1 MNTKTD
7 QPADEAVEASTEAA
21 PAVKEPTKEEIK
33 IRKAF
38 DDNYES
44 QDEEKI
50 KMSML
55 KAGAKI
61 KSVSLL
67 YKNFMIDIGDFASKA
82 QKTDALKVA
91 EDVDLTDE
99 KEFDVIVASV
109 GKSLP
114 GTDEKAAASLVR
126 AWAKKHKVDC
136 FVKPAGPSRTDGFRF
151 KFYEALKTNPGM
163 TAEEA
168 VKIAPDLG
176 ASENDIKAFS
186 HFQGIREVINNVHA
200 KAVGPKAA

>member
-1 MNTKTD
+1 MNMKTD
-7 QPADEAVEASTEAA
+7 QSNDAVADPTAVEASTE
-21 PAVKEPTKEEIK
+21 KEPTKEEIK

-38 DDNYES
+38 DDNYDSE
-44 QDEEKI
+44 DEEKI

-67 YKNFMIDIGDFASKA
+67 YKTFMIDIGDFASKA

-91 EDVDLTDE
+91 EDVELTDE
-99 KEFDVIVASV
+99 DEFNTIVKSV
-109 GKSLP
+109 VGSLP

-126 AWAKKHKVDC
+126 AWAKKHKIEC
-136 FVKPAGPSRTDGFRF
+136 FVKSAGPSRTDGFRF
-151 KFYEALKTNPGM
+151 KFYEALKVKPNM

-168 VKIAPDLG
+168 VAAAPGLG

-186 HFQGIREVINNVHA
+186 HFQGIREVINSVHG
-200 KAVGPKAA
+200 KAIGPKAA